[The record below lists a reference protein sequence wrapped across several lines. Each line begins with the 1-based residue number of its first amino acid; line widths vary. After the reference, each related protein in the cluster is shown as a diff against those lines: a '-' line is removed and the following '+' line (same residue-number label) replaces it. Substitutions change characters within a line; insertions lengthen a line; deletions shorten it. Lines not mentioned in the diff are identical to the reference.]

1 MGPRD
6 LFKKFVPNPVD
17 SESTLP
23 GLIKESAVIV
33 ETFSF
38 AGVIRN
44 TVVLFIAGFVLTR
57 FFQVPANVISILI
70 GFEIFS
76 SLLIA
81 SIRYRKIRSLS
92 SITAAADGRSFKKI
106 VVTREYYGLITGIVG
121 FITSAIS
128 VGLVFTLFG
137 QQLSNLLIQNE
148 VIKDIAVKYLILL
161 FVVFRLFD
169 LIGKLIRYQLIRGVK
184 ESENLAQVN
193 QSFSLVNKRF
203 RLIAS
208 VPGMSVALL
217 VLFLIG
223 IPGYAVATFSGLFVL
238 LVVMSVIELRRIG
251 KVDLSVQSSAENLR
265 NFTIRPEERIVGTLF
280 GIMNRKRTGFAFL
293 GVGKTTRPENTL
305 LITDSRLLFVEMP
318 IPGNNKIVDGAVYS
332 DMNLFWNRGEIK
344 EEGQRIVESMSL
356 EEIAKQYGIDEVLFD
371 EIANLK
377 VEKMEF
383 TILTNANQKYG
394 YLFMDREY
402 VEPLKQWLRTYL
414 KGKFV
419 ETD

>member
-332 DMNLFWNRGEIK
+332 DMNLFWNRGEIREK
-344 EEGQRIVESMSL
+344 GQRIVESMSL

>member
-1 MGPRD
+1 
-6 LFKKFVPNPVD
+6 
-17 SESTLP
+17 
-23 GLIKESAVIV
+23 
-33 ETFSF
+33 
-38 AGVIRN
+38 
-44 TVVLFIAGFVLTR
+44 
-57 FFQVPANVISILI
+57 
-70 GFEIFS
+70 
-76 SLLIA
+76 
-81 SIRYRKIRSLS
+81 YRKIRSLS